1 MGEEQPPKKRAWD
14 SISRHMRR
22 KSHATDAQ
30 GPPEPAAAAPPT
42 PEAQAPPAPVE
53 AKPAPVEAKPAL
65 PEEARRA
72 LDAPP
77 EEKGGAS
84 PLPAWKTDGFKY
96 TEAQAKREMDPKVQ
110 MARLVDHARKRPI
123 ASTIVILAA
132 VSILVMDALLIARK
146 MGVDEWLMINFELG
160 KDESRRFEVW
170 ERRGSGLSYLS
181 GPPGQEQEVAD
192 PNQAGAVDGKEKLP
206 GKPLETP
213 RLSGSLAG
221 ILTPE
226 ELRQGARSSFV
237 DGLDAAV
244 KGDPNARPP
253 LTGAFVKTAA
263 DDFRPYTPAVSGAGL
278 PIPTGA
284 FFGEAGDAL
293 ENFASISNAASPAP
307 GYGGPDPSAMQEVP
321 QGLRGDDLVLAM
333 IGDDFKKDLKQY
345 AKEGKWKLHK
355 KDPAEKTVRH
365 ELEGLS
371 LTGNNAVLQLIQ
383 TKAST
388 DVGLRCATCNTE
400 RRIHNTRAPFYGE
413 EH

>member
-1 MGEEQPPKKRAWD
+1 MGEELPPKKRAWD
-14 SISRHMRR
+14 SITRHMRR
-22 KSHATDAQ
+22 KSHSTEPQ
-30 GPPEPAAAAPPT
+30 PPPEPASTSPPA
-42 PEAQAPPAPVE
+42 PEAQAPPAPAETKPLLPPE
-53 AKPAPVEAKPAL
+53 ALRALEKPA
-65 PEEARRA
+65 
-72 LDAPP
+72 

-84 PLPAWKTDGFKY
+84 PLPQWKTDAFKY

-110 MARLVDHARKRPI
+110 MARLMDHARKRPV
-123 ASTIVILAA
+123 AATIVIFAA

-146 MGVDEWLMINFELG
+146 MGVDEWLMINFEIG
-160 KDESRRFEVW
+160 KDESRRFDVW

-181 GPPGQEQEVAD
+181 GPPGQEKEVAD

-206 GKPLETP
+206 GKPLQTP
-213 RLSGSLAG
+213 RLSGGLAG
-221 ILTPE
+221 IITPE
-226 ELRQGARSSFV
+226 ELRREGRTAFV
-237 DGLDAAV
+237 GGLDAAV

-253 LTGAFVKTAA
+253 LSGAFIKTAA
-263 DDFRPYTPAVSGAGL
+263 DDFRPYTPAISGAGL
-278 PIPTGA
+278 SIPTGA
-284 FFGEAGDAL
+284 FFGEAGEAL

-321 QGLRGDDLVLAM
+321 PGLTGDDLVLAM
-333 IGDDFKKDLKQY
+333 IGEDFKKDLKQY

-355 KDPAEKTVRH
+355 KDAAEKTVRH